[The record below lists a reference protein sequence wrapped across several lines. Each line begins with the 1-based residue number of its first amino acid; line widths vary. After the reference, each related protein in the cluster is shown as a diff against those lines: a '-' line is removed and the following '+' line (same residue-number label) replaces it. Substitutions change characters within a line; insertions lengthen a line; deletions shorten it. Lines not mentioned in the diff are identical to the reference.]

1 MGSRRDSL
9 HGLIV
14 VDKPAGLSSAAVVH
28 RVRGRL
34 GVRRAGHTG
43 TLDPLATG
51 VLPVCIGEATKL
63 AGYLIAED
71 KAYRATIE
79 LGAETDTF
87 DVEGEVVARDL
98 DAAARVTRAAIDAAI
113 ARRTGPQQQEPPL
126 YSAIK
131 IGGRR
136 MHEMARAGETVER
149 APRAVTIHS
158 IAVVAAP
165 LPRIVVDVACTKG
178 TYIRSLAHDLG
189 RDLGCGAH
197 LVALRRTR
205 TGPYGEDRAIPLD
218 HLDRHRA
225 TTALIPMAQV
235 TGMPSLVVDPALEPL
250 VALGVVLSAGA
261 LGAAPP
267 EASIF
272 QLVSQDG
279 RLLAVVGIERDQV
292 RYHRVF
298 RRLDDRGRFLHS
310 SPTKPLT

>member
-1 MGSRRDSL
+1 LRGDSL

-51 VLPVCIGEATKL
+51 VLPVCVGDATKL

-79 LGAETDTF
+79 LGAETDTY
-87 DVEGEVVARDL
+87 DAEGEVVARDAE
-98 DAAARVTRAAIDAAI
+98 AAARVTRAQVDAAI
-113 ARRTGPQQQEPPL
+113 ARRTGPQLQEPPL

-136 MHEMARAGETVER
+136 MHELARAGEAVER
-149 APRAVTIHS
+149 APRAVTIHT
-158 IAVVAAP
+158 IAVVELAATR
-165 LPRIVVDVACTKG
+165 LVIDVECTKG

-197 LVALRRTR
+197 LCALRRTR
-205 TGPYGEDRAIPLD
+205 TGPYGEDQAIVLD
-218 HLDRHRA
+218 HLDRRRA
-225 TTALIPMAQV
+225 ATALVPMPRV
-235 TGMPSLVVDPALEPL
+235 TGMPSLVVEPALEPL

-261 LGAAPP
+261 LGAAIP
-267 EASIF
+267 EVPVF

-279 RLLAVVGIERDQV
+279 RLLALVGIERDHV

-298 RRLDDRGRFLHS
+298 GRLTGAAGSSTLRRPN
-310 SPTKPLT
+310 PT